1 MKTGR
6 PRSKDPR
13 KTVTL
18 RMSYSTDQYLEIL
31 RKGAVRASGVMS
43 EKTYSRS
50 DMLEQAVTNFFL
62 KKQYESRHPKQC
74 GSCYGSGMTAGEY
87 QRQKQL
93 NSKTK

>member
-6 PRSKDPR
+6 PRSKDPL

-18 RMSYSTDQYLEIL
+18 RMSYTTDQYLELL
-31 RKGAVRASGVMS
+31 RKGAVRAAGVMS
-43 EKTYSRS
+43 ERTYSRS
-50 DMLEQAVTNFFL
+50 DMLEQAIDNFFM
-62 KKQYESRHPKQC
+62 KKQYENNHPEQC
-74 GSCYGSGMTAGEY
+74 GACYGTGMSSGEY